1 MPFKTIRSQIAL
13 YLSLLIFTGMFLIAM
28 TALLSFQNIAAAYA
42 IKDFSL
48 RFETLANEFNYSM
61 TYNPFTMN
69 KNISWFNQKLK
80 NSGAC
85 RIYVSDDGKNTK
97 EFGLCDHGIEN
108 LSEIFAAA
116 LRSNRVESRFIISG
130 FNLPFFSDTRKYV
143 VISGPIFSGTGD
155 KNGAL
160 SVIWDFNAAYPGFD
174 RTEKLLFIYI
184 IINTFV
190 LVAVGVYQIGNITAR
205 PMKKILKKT
214 ESVYIDEFPVVKNSG
229 SDFDHL
235 SSSIG
240 FLVDDLASSKKNLQ
254 YTVTELEAANTNMKK
269 MQKEV
274 IRAEKMASIGRLS
287 AGLAHEI
294 GNPVGIISGYL
305 EMLKQEEIEETNR
318 IDFASRANDELK
330 RIDSIIREL
339 LDYARP
345 TDQVKTELSVH
356 QLINDLVSVYTGS
369 RAIGNIELK
378 TDFKAR
384 FDSVNA
390 NHDQLRQVF
399 MNLIINASDAICDS
413 GNRNRGL
420 LKIST
425 ANIIKTE
432 GGCTEMT
439 VSFVDNGCGLSEND
453 LDNIFDPFFTTKP
466 QGKGTGLG
474 LSVSQ
479 MIIEDIGGS
488 IKAYSLDGHGT
499 EFRIILPLAK
509 EGS

>member
-1 MPFKTIRSQIAL
+1 MLFKTIRSQIAL
-13 YLSLLIFTGMFLIAM
+13 YLGLLLFTGMLLIAL
-28 TALLSFQNIAAAYA
+28 TALFSFQNIAAAYA
-42 IKDFSL
+42 IKNFSL
-48 RFETLANEFNYSM
+48 SFEALANEIKDSLNLD
-61 TYNPFTMN
+61 
-69 KNISWFNQKLK
+69 KNLNKLK
-80 NSGAC
+80 ISNAGAC
-85 RIYVSDDGKNTK
+85 RVFILNNQRKIYDLGYCGN
-97 EFGLCDHGIEN
+97 GLGSI
-108 LSEIFAAA
+108 SEIADAAID
-116 LRSNRVESRFIISG
+116 SSGIESRFVTSAPNI
-130 FNLPFFSDTRKYV
+130 PFFFNTKKYL
-143 VISGPIFSGTGD
+143 VISGPIKSETG
-155 KNGAL
+155 KNVGA
-160 SVIWDFNAAYPGFD
+160 VVVAWDFDIAYSGFAK
-174 RTEKLLFIYI
+174 TEKLLFIYI
-184 IINTFV
+184 LINTFV
-190 LVAVGVYQIGNITAR
+190 LVAVGVYQIGNITAK
-205 PMKKILKKT
+205 PMKKILKRT
-214 ESVYIDEFPVVKNSG
+214 ESVLHDEFPLVKDSG

-235 SSSIG
+235 SNSIG
-240 FLVDDLASSKKNLQ
+240 VIVDDLSSNKKALLA
-254 YTVTELEAANTNMKK
+254 TVSELEAANKNMRE
-269 MQKEV
+269 MQKEI

-330 RIDSIIREL
+330 RIDLIIRAL

-384 FDSVNA
+384 IDSVNA

-399 MNLIINASDAICDS
+399 MNLIINASDAIYDS

-420 LKIST
+420 LTIST
-425 ANIIKTE
+425 ANIIITE
-432 GGCTEMT
+432 GGCNEMT
-439 VSFVDNGCGLSEND
+439 VSFVDNGCGLSEKD
-453 LDNIFDPFFTTKP
+453 LDNIFDPYFTTKP

-499 EFRIILPLAK
+499 EFRIILPLVK